1 MILDGNK
8 VALKI
13 YQDINQRIKKLDF
26 KPCLAVVLAGENLA
40 NTIFIQAKEEIV
52 KKLGFD
58 FKLFHLPRVVSQKK
72 VEELI
77 FELNQNLN
85 IQGIVVQLPLPE
97 GFKTREILS
106 KISPD
111 KDVDG
116 FSGRYPA
123 PTAQAILEIL
133 KFYDVDYSNKK
144 IIIVGHGILVGQPLE
159 KMLLEEGVRPII
171 CDLKTRNLSRE
182 TQAAEILISAAGV
195 PGMIKENMVA
205 LEAIVIDAGTSENLG
220 RIKGD
225 VEREVYK
232 KVAAYTPVPGGVGPV
247 TVACLMKNLV
257 QAAEEQRS

>member
-8 VALKI
+8 VARKI
-13 YQDINQRIKKLDF
+13 YQDFTPRIKGLDF
-26 KPCLAVVLAGENLA
+26 KPCLAVILVGENLV
-40 NTIFIQAKEEIV
+40 NTTFIQGKEGIV

-58 FKLFHLPRVVSQKK
+58 FKLFHLPMVAPQKK

-77 FELNQNLN
+77 FELNLN
-85 IQGIVVQLPLPE
+85 STIQGIVVQLPLPA

-116 FSGRYPA
+116 FSGDYPA

-133 KFYDVDYSNKK
+133 KFYK
-144 IIIVGHGILVGQPLE
+144 INYRRKNIVIVGYGILVGQPLE
-159 KMLLEEGVRPII
+159 KMLLEEGIKPMI
-171 CDLKTRNLSRE
+171 CNLKTRNLSKE
-182 TQAAEILISAAGV
+182 TQAAEILISAAGR
-195 PGMIKENMVA
+195 PGLIKSNMVSSKA
-205 LEAIVIDAGTSENLG
+205 VIIDAGTSESCG
-220 RIKGD
+220 KIKGD

-232 KVAAYTPVPGGVGPV
+232 KVAAYAPVPGGVGPV

-257 QAAEEQRS
+257 EAAKKQRS